1 MSTSD
6 DFDDI
11 DEEDL
16 LQAESEPTTQ
26 LTNLKRASPSEFDES
41 IDHKRPKA
49 DGNNDESDG
58 HTDYARSLERTI
70 LRDIWGFEKFRL
82 KQETAIT
89 RLIQGGNACV
99 IFPTG
104 GGKSLVY
111 QIPALAFDDFDQRC
125 GRIAGGGMTLVVS
138 PLIALMK
145 DQVDAL
151 RRKNV
156 AAAALDSSQSREA
169 WLDTNEK
176 IRQEKLKILYVA
188 PERLNNEGFIQMIKH
203 VKIRLVAIDEAHCV
217 SEWGHSFR
225 PDYLKVARFVQ
236 EIKAERTLCLTA
248 TATPKVASDICAAF
262 DIPNEAVFRMT
273 SYRPNLYL
281 QTQSFNGPEE
291 KMPAL
296 RTFLTSKSGPTIV
309 YVHTHIET
317 EVVAKE
323 LKSMKFSAMPYHAGM
338 SNELRTSTQE
348 AFMSSTSMIVCAT
361 IAFGMGIDKSNIR
374 NVVHYAVPKSL
385 EGYSQ
390 EIGRAGRDGLES
402 TCMMF
407 LCAADI
413 STIEQWARA
422 DVPSLRSVQ
431 GLVRQIFNDNK
442 SAQEGDIIERNLY
455 TEGATWDFRVRSIH
469 ESITE
474 QVADGGLAPDN

>member
-6 DFDDI
+6 GFDDI
-11 DEEDL
+11 DEDDL
-16 LQAESEPTTQ
+16 LQAEFGPTSQ
-26 LTNLKRASPSEFDES
+26 PTNLKRATPSEFDEV
-41 IDHKRPKA
+41 IDYKRPKA
-49 DGNNDESDG
+49 GGTNDESDG
-58 HTDYARSLERTI
+58 HANFACSLARTI
-70 LRDIWGFEKFRL
+70 LSDIWGFKQFRL

-89 RLIQGGNACV
+89 KLIQGGNACV

-111 QIPALAFDDFDQRC
+111 QIPALAFDEYDQHC
-125 GRIAGGGMTLVVS
+125 GQTAGGGITLVVS

-151 RRKNV
+151 KRKNV

-169 WLDTNEK
+169 WLDTGEK
-176 IRQEKLKILYVA
+176 IRRDKMKLLYVA
-188 PERLNNEGFIQMIKH
+188 PERLNNEAFVQMIKH

-248 TATPKVASDICAAF
+248 TATPKVADDICGAF
-262 DIPNEAVFRMT
+262 DIPKEGIFRTT
-273 SYRPNLYL
+273 SYRPNLHFL
-281 QTQSFNGPEE
+281 AQSFQHPNE
-291 KMPAL
+291 KITAL
-296 RTFLTSKSGPTIV
+296 KKILASKPGPTIV
-309 YVHTHIET
+309 YVHTHEET
-317 EVVAKE
+317 DLVAKD
-323 LKSMKFSAMPYHAGM
+323 LKLAGFNAKPYHAGM
-338 SNELRTSTQE
+338 SNELRTSTQDG
-348 AFMSSTSMIVCAT
+348 FMTSSNMIVCAT

-374 NVVHYAVPKSL
+374 NIVHYAIPKSL

-390 EIGRAGRDGLES
+390 EIGRAGRDELKS
-402 TCMMF
+402 TCMIF

-431 GLVRQIFNDNK
+431 GLVGQIFNDNK
-442 SAQEGDIIERNLY
+442 SAPEGATIERNLID
-455 TEGATWDFRVRSIH
+455 EGRTWDIRVRSVI
-469 ESITE
+469 ESYY
-474 QVADGGLAPDN
+474 

>member
-6 DFDDI
+6 SFDDI
-11 DEEDL
+11 DDEDL
-16 LQAESEPTTQ
+16 LQAELKPVTQPTDV
-26 LTNLKRASPSEFDES
+26 KRAGSSDFNGAQNDKR
-41 IDHKRPKA
+41 HKA
-49 DGNNDESDG
+49 NGNDDESDY
-58 HTDYARSLERTI
+58 DADFARSLARTI
-70 LRDIWGFEKFRL
+70 LRDTWGFEQFKL
-82 KQETAIT
+82 KQEAAIT
-89 RLIQGGNACV
+89 TLIQGGSACV

-111 QIPALAFDDFDQRC
+111 QIPALAFDSFDRHC
-125 GRIAGGGMTLVVS
+125 GRATGGGMALVVS

-151 RRKNV
+151 RRNNV

-169 WLDTNEK
+169 WLDTSEK
-176 IRQEKLKILYVA
+176 IRRDKLKILYVA
-188 PERLNNEGFIQMIKH
+188 PERLNNEAFVQMIKH

-225 PDYLKVARFVQ
+225 PDYLKVARFVH

-248 TATPKVASDICAAF
+248 TATLKVGDDICAAF
-262 DIPNEAVFRMT
+262 DIPNEGVFRTT
-273 SYRPNLYL
+273 SYRPNLHL
-281 QTQSFNGPEE
+281 LAQSFQKSNE

-296 RTFLTSKSGPTIV
+296 KELLASKPGPTIV
-309 YVHTHIET
+309 YVHTHDET
-317 EVVAKE
+317 ELVAKG
-323 LKSMKFSAMPYHAGM
+323 LKSAGFSAMPYHAGM

-348 AFMSSTSMIVCAT
+348 AFMGSANMVVCAT

-374 NVVHYAVPKSL
+374 NVVHYAIPKSL

-390 EIGRAGRDGLES
+390 EIGRAGRDERES
-402 TCMMF
+402 TCMIF

-431 GLVRQIFNDNK
+431 GLVGQIFDDNK
-442 SAQEGDIIERNLY
+442 SAREGETIERNLHE
-455 TEGATWDFRVRSIH
+455 EGRVWDIRVGSTNRK
-469 ESITE
+469 
-474 QVADGGLAPDN
+474 NY

>member
-6 DFDDI
+6 GFDDI
-11 DEEDL
+11 DEDDL
-16 LQAESEPTTQ
+16 LQAEFKPTIQ
-26 LTNLKRASPSEFDES
+26 PTNLKRVTPSEFDDPIE
-41 IDHKRPKA
+41 HKRPKA
-49 DGNNDESDG
+49 DGDYDESDG
-58 HTDYARSLERTI
+58 HSDFARSLARTI
-70 LRDIWGFEKFRL
+70 LRDIWGFEQFRL

-111 QIPALAFDDFDQRC
+111 QVPALAFDDYDQHC
-125 GRIAGGGMTLVVS
+125 SQTAGGGMTLVVS

-169 WLDTNEK
+169 WLDTSEK
-176 IRQEKLKILYVA
+176 IRQDRLKILYVA
-188 PERLNNEGFIQMIKH
+188 PERLNNETFVQMIKH

-225 PDYLKVARFVQ
+225 PDYLKVARFAQ
-236 EIKAERTLCLTA
+236 EIRAERTLCLTA
-248 TATPKVASDICAAF
+248 TATPKVADDICAAF
-262 DIPNEAVFRMT
+262 DIPKEGVFRTT
-273 SYRPNLYL
+273 SFRPNLHL
-281 QTQSFNGPEE
+281 LAQSIQHPKE
-291 KMPAL
+291 KIPAL
-296 RTFLTSKSGPTIV
+296 RTFLASKPGPTIV
-309 YVHTHIET
+309 YVHTHEET
-317 EVVAKE
+317 EFVAKD
-323 LKSMKFSAMPYHAGM
+323 LKSAGFNAMSYHAGM

-348 AFMSSTSMIVCAT
+348 GFMSSSNMIVCAT

-374 NVVHYAVPKSL
+374 NVVHYAIPKSL

-390 EIGRAGRDGLES
+390 EIGRAGRDELKS
-402 TCMMF
+402 TCMIF
-407 LCAADI
+407 LCPVDI

-431 GLVRQIFNDNK
+431 GLVGRIFNDNK
-442 SAQEGDIIERNLY
+442 SAREGDIIERNLH
-455 TEGATWDFRVRSIH
+455 TEGGNWDIRVRPSI
-469 ESITE
+469 ENNYS
-474 QVADGGLAPDN
+474 ASR